1 MGECG
6 RMSFPSCRAYA
17 IPSSYIHP
25 TFLNLMSLIV
35 ERAGRV
41 HVRIGGNTQERA
53 RMVPSLGDGKAIEKE
68 QVDSNNPVCAHILAG
83 CL

>member
-1 MGECG
+1 
-6 RMSFPSCRAYA
+6 
-17 IPSSYIHP
+17 
-25 TFLNLMSLIV
+25 MSLIV